1 MVAMLRVL
9 QCHIHSTLLRKS
21 TCTTLTAVS
30 PNHIFCEMQQKLS
43 HNFFNSPFLSKINIK
58 VHEQCSIP
66 TVLCQHSRSQKAGLP
81 QWKDFHRV

>member
-1 MVAMLRVL
+1 MVATLRVL

-21 TCTTLTAVS
+21 TCTTLTAVC

-43 HNFFNSPFLSKINIK
+43 QNFNSPFLNKINIK
-58 VHEQCSIP
+58 VHEQQRSIP

-81 QWKDFHRV
+81 QRKDFHRV